1 MTEASHKKIVLTAGG
16 SGGHVFPAEALA
28 RELSA
33 KGAEISF
40 ITDRRGN
47 TFSGK
52 FPQLKEYR
60 IFAGA
65 YAGKPALA
73 KLQALFLMGIGILQS
88 LRILRRIK
96 PDAVVGFGG
105 YASFPACYA
114 AGILKIPL
122 ILHEQNSVLGG
133 ANRILAK
140 KCTLIATTFPN
151 VGRIPA
157 GINSVHTGV
166 PVRPAILALRSQPY
180 PAVEPP
186 FNILIFGGS
195 QGAKI
200 LSRVVPEALKLLP
213 AEMKN
218 KLSIAQQCRA
228 ADLPDVEK
236 AYDNS
241 GISPELAPF
250 FSDIAERMGRAH
262 LVICRSGAST
272 VCELAVAG
280 RPAILVPILHSADA
294 HQLGNAK
301 FMTDHN
307 AAFLCEEP
315 DFTPQW
321 LSNKILE
328 LFNHPK
334 MLITASENAQSI
346 GTPDAVHT
354 LAEAVLKTAKA

>member
-1 MTEASHKKIVLTAGG
+1 MTEASDKKIVLTAGG

-28 RELSA
+28 RELNA
-33 KGAEISF
+33 KGAQVSF

-52 FPQLKEYR
+52 FPESKEYR

-65 YAGKPALA
+65 YAGKPLPA
-73 KLQALFLMGIGILQS
+73 KLWTLFLMGIGILQS
-88 LRILRRIK
+88 LIILRRIK

-114 AGILKIPL
+114 AGMLKIPL

-133 ANRILAK
+133 ANRILAT
-140 KCTLIATTFPN
+140 KCTLIATTFPA

-157 GINSVHTGV
+157 GIDSVHTGV

-213 AEMKN
+213 ADMKA
-218 KLSIAQQCRA
+218 KLSVAQQCRS
-228 ADLPDVEK
+228 ADLPEVKK
-236 AYDNS
+236 AYENS
-241 GISPELAPF
+241 GLTPELAPF

-280 RPAILVPILHSADA
+280 RPAILVPILHSPDA

-315 DFTPQW
+315 DFTPEW
-321 LSNKILE
+321 LSNKIQE

-334 MLITASENAQSI
+334 MLITASENAKNT
-346 GTPDAVHT
+346 GTPNAVHT